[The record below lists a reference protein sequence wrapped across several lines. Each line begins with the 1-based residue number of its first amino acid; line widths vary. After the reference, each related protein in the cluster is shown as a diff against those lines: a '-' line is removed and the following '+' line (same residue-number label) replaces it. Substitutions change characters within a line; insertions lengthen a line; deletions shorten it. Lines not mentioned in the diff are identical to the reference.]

1 MGIFGGDAQD
11 QVDLDDL
18 KARVARLEVA
28 VASLQAQS
36 AAGAVPYGSAQ
47 VATPVAPA
55 AAAAPGDV
63 AWMGEVAALKAQGDK
78 IHAIKLYRERTG
90 LGLKEAK
97 DAVEALP

>member
-18 KARVARLEVA
+18 RARVARLEVA

-36 AAGAVPYGSAQ
+36 ASGSVPYGAGQTSS
-47 VATPVAPA
+47 TP
-55 AAAAPGDV
+55 PGDV
-63 AWMGEVAALKAQGDK
+63 AWMAEVAALKAQDK
-78 IHAIKLYRERTG
+78 LIEAIKLYRERTG

-97 DAVEALP
+97 DAVEAMP

>member
-1 MGIFGGDAQD
+1 MGIFGAPQD

-18 KARVARLEVA
+18 KARVAKLEVA

-47 VATPVAPA
+47 VATPVTSA
-55 AAAAPGDV
+55 AVAPGDV
-63 AWMGEVAALKAQGDK
+63 AWMGEVAALKAQGQL
-78 IHAIKLYRERTG
+78 IQAIKLYREHTG

-97 DAVEALP
+97 DAVEAM

>member
-18 KARVARLEVA
+18 KTRVARLEVA

-36 AAGAVPYGSAQ
+36 ASGAVPYGSAQ
-47 VATPVAPA
+47 A
-55 AAAAPGDV
+55 AAAVAAPGDV